1 MKTMKAIIATGYGSP
16 DVLKFGEVQMPL
28 LAEDEILVK
37 VHASTVTRADTMMR
51 TGKPWFGRLIIGLT
65 KPKYPIPGTGFAG
78 VVEAVGNK
86 VNTWK
91 PGDRVFGETTTK
103 AGTNAEYLSVKES
116 GVFLKMPDNMSY
128 SEAATFTDG
137 PLTSW
142 NFLKEIANVK
152 AGQQVLINGASGSLG
167 TAGIQLAKKL
177 DAEVTG
183 VCSNRNVG
191 LVKSIGADFVI
202 DYTKKDFTRLGK
214 KYDVI
219 YDAVGT
225 ISYGHSRKALKEKGQ
240 FISPVLKFGLLK
252 DMLWTSMFSQKKA
265 KFAATGLSNEMK
277 LKELMND
284 LVSIYR
290 EGKLQVVIDRTFP
303 LEKVA
308 EAHRYVDAGH
318 KKGNIII
325 NH

>member
-16 DVLKFGEVQMPL
+16 DVLTFGEVQLPA

-51 TGKPWFGRLIIGLT
+51 TGKPWFGRLLIGLT

-78 VVEAVGNK
+78 VVEAVGRN
-86 VNTWK
+86 VNNWK

-103 AGTNAEYLSVKES
+103 ASTNAEYLSVKES
-116 GVFLKMPDNMSY
+116 GVVLRMPDNMSY

-142 NFLKEIANVK
+142 NFLKVIADVK
-152 AGQQVLINGASGSLG
+152 PGLKVLINGASGSLG

-177 DAEVTG
+177 GTEVTG
-183 VCSNRNVG
+183 ISSHRNIG
-191 LVKSIGADFVI
+191 LVKSLGADFVI

-219 YDAVGT
+219 FDTVGKL
-225 ISYGHSRKALKEKGQ
+225 SFHHARKALTEEGQ
-240 FISPVLKFGLLK
+240 FISPVLKFGLLM
-252 DMLWTSMFSQKKA
+252 DMLFTSLFTKKKA
-265 KFAATGLSNEMK
+265 KFAATGLSEEKK
-277 LKELMND
+277 LIELLNQ
-284 LVSIYR
+284 LVSIYS
-290 EGKLQVVIDRTFP
+290 EGKLEVVIDRTFP